1 MRSKSLTSLLMRIR
15 QMVGPRPI
23 FNLFFFFSK
32 IRPIVS
38 KYLRRYYRSSIMYS
52 LQEFRKSK
60 NSMRFFFQKKVLC
73 YGWLHRLYSEK
84 SLFFKN
90 LLINSQRSENL
101 FSYLFCKM
109 KQQCFSY

>member
-60 NSMRFFFQKKVLC
+60 NSMRFFF
-73 YGWLHRLYSEK
+73 SEK
-84 SLFFKN
+84 SIMLWMAAPIVFRKISFFQKPFN
-90 LLINSQRSENL
+90 E
-101 FSYLFCKM
+101 FAEK
-109 KQQCFSY
+109 